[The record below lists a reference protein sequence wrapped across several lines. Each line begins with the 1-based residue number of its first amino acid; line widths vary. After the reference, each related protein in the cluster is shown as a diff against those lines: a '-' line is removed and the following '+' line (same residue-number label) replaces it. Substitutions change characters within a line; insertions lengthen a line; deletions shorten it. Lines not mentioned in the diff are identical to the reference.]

1 MNKQKKIIKIELSS
15 NRYGGRIYENEILKL
30 VKDEVNIEKLFL
42 MKYSFI
48 LLNIPRFIFFFFKFR
63 YFYKGKLFLNDHT
76 CWLAGRKTESNIL
89 IIHHIDNSF
98 SPLLSKIFQKLSHF
112 ALIINKR
119 RFDKTVVVSSY
130 WQSKL
135 TSMGFDNVS
144 VIYNSFDP
152 SEFVVTEEEKV
163 QFKKK
168 YFSNQKPIVYL
179 GNAFLKKGVIQ
190 AYEEL
195 KNLDVNLV
203 TSGKSLIKLPCLNL
217 NLSYREYLILLSVSN
232 VVLTMSR
239 FLEGWN
245 RTAHEATLLG
255 TTVIGSGKG
264 GMKELLEKSNQIICS
279 EFRNLKN
286 TVVDVLSEN
295 NNREL
300 DNYFILTLNLNNF
313 KNNWM
318 KIFQDEK

>member
-1 MNKQKKIIKIELSS
+1 
-15 NRYGGRIYENEILKL
+15 
-30 VKDEVNIEKLFL
+30 
-42 MKYSFI
+42 
-48 LLNIPRFIFFFFKFR
+48 
-63 YFYKGKLFLNDHT
+63 
-76 CWLAGRKTESNIL
+76 LAGRKTESNIL